1 MPGFETRHVSGLG
14 NPEIKSQLAKPRT
27 PPPSMPDRPMLGVV
41 CGSRG
46 SGKSSAL
53 INFVKLYAPH
63 HFFDKVIICSP
74 TFFNDPKLAHLVDDR
89 YESQVVTDVH
99 HEAVEDIIMGIK
111 DDIEDY
117 KKYQKYIDVWKRMM
131 KAKDLDVYLSRAD
144 PEDVAMLMENDY
156 QPPTTKFKYGM
167 PTTLW
172 ICDDLVGE
180 KAIYNNPILNKFLLQ
195 HRHYLTSVL
204 FAVQV
209 WKGGV
214 PRGIRNNLS
223 LAMLFTNKSKPVRME
238 VAEELSAFIAPDRF
252 IELWDFCCK
261 EPHDFL
267 MINWDDPKHRFR
279 KNFDSIITGT

>member
-1 MPGFETRHVSGLG
+1 MSGFETKHVSGLG

-27 PPPSMPDRPMLGVV
+27 APPTMPDRPMLGVV

-117 KKYQKYIDVWKRMM
+117 KKYQHYVDVW
-131 KAKDLDVYLSRAD
+131 
-144 PEDVAMLMENDY
+144 
-156 QPPTTKFKYGM
+156 THIYG
-167 PTTLW
+167 
-172 ICDDLVGE
+172 CG
-180 KAIYNNPILNKFLLQ
+180 FF
-195 HRHYLTSVL
+195 TS
-204 FAVQV
+204 
-209 WKGGV
+209 
-214 PRGIRNNLS
+214 
-223 LAMLFTNKSKPVRME
+223 
-238 VAEELSAFIAPDRF
+238 
-252 IELWDFCCK
+252 
-261 EPHDFL
+261 
-267 MINWDDPKHRFR
+267 
-279 KNFDSIITGT
+279 